1 MHKNIQFDSPIGKIT
16 AFCTENGISR
26 IHIGALPAAIPIELT
41 GNELL
46 DRCRLQVNE
55 YFAGQRK
62 AFDLPLDWSSLK
74 GFQSDVLRITLEI
87 PYGEV
92 LTYGDIAKRLGK
104 PAASRAVGGA
114 LAQTGD
120 YLLFPIKSAIRKYS
134 LNLVGND
141 TAVKISKLGDTAG
154 VIGACMLARSK
165 MLSLI

>member
-26 IHIGALPAAIPIELT
+26 IHIGALPADIPIELT

-55 YFAGQRK
+55 YFAGERK

-114 LAQTGD
+114 LAQNPLPILIPCHRVVSASGHLTG
-120 YLLFPIKSAIRKYS
+120 FSAADGI
-134 LNLVGND
+134 
-141 TAVKISKLGDTAG
+141 ISKSWLLKLEGHTIVAQK
-154 VIGACMLARSK
+154 LA
-165 MLSLI
+165 

>member
-62 AFDLPLDWSSLK
+62 AFDLPLDRSSLK
-74 GFQSDVLRITLEI
+74 GFQSGVLRITLEI

-114 LAQTGD
+114 LAQNPLPILIPCHRVVSASGHLTG
-120 YLLFPIKSAIRKYS
+120 FSAADGI
-134 LNLVGND
+134 
-141 TAVKISKLGDTAG
+141 ISKSWLLKLEGHTIVAQK
-154 VIGACMLARSK
+154 LA
-165 MLSLI
+165 

>member
-26 IHIGALPAAIPIELT
+26 IHIGALPADIPIELT

-55 YFAGQRK
+55 YFAGERK
-62 AFDLPLDWSSLK
+62 AFDLPLDWRSLK
-74 GFQSDVLRITLEI
+74 GFQSGVLRITLEI
-87 PYGEV
+87 PYFEV

-114 LAQTGD
+114 LAQNPLPILIPCHRVVSASGHLTG
-120 YLLFPIKSAIRKYS
+120 FSAADGI
-134 LNLVGND
+134 
-141 TAVKISKLGDTAG
+141 ISKSWLLKLEGHTIVAQK
-154 VIGACMLARSK
+154 LA
-165 MLSLI
+165 

>member
-114 LAQTGD
+114 LAQNPLPILIPCHRVVSASGHLTG
-120 YLLFPIKSAIRKYS
+120 FSAADGI
-134 LNLVGND
+134 
-141 TAVKISKLGDTAG
+141 ISKSWLLKLEGHTIVAQK
-154 VIGACMLARSK
+154 LA
-165 MLSLI
+165 

>member
-26 IHIGALPAAIPIELT
+26 IHIGALPADIPIELT

-55 YFAGQRK
+55 YFAVQRK

-74 GFQSDVLRITLEI
+74 GFQSDVLCITLEI

-114 LAQTGD
+114 LAQNPLPILIPCHRVVSASGHLTG
-120 YLLFPIKSAIRKYS
+120 FSAADGI
-134 LNLVGND
+134 
-141 TAVKISKLGDTAG
+141 ISKSWLLKLEGHTIVAQK
-154 VIGACMLARSK
+154 LA
-165 MLSLI
+165 

>member
-74 GFQSDVLRITLEI
+74 GFQSGVLRITLEI

-114 LAQTGD
+114 LAQNPLPILIPCHRVVSASGHLTGFSAAD
-120 YLLFPIKSAIRKYS
+120 GIISKSWL
-134 LNLVGND
+134 LNLEGHTIV
-141 TAVKISKLGDTAG
+141 AQQ
-154 VIGACMLARSK
+154 LA
-165 MLSLI
+165 